1 MSRIA
6 IKMEPTDISNT
17 DFKSN
22 KTIRMNNVMTPQI
35 QPGRV
40 FDRQKANAALMKAA
54 YFVGSI

>member
-1 MSRIA
+1 MPKLP
-6 IKMEPTDISNT
+6 IKKELTDISNI
-17 DFKSN
+17 DLKSN
-22 KTIRMNNVMTPQI
+22 KTIRMNTVMTPQM